1 LGRVRIRRT
10 VDTREGLA
18 NPELA
23 VPASS
28 GFHAL
33 VDGEEI
39 GIEAVEG
46 VEGKIISGDENDAG
60 REQCEERLERD
71 KRSNHLEGVRSAEGI
86 GVIARW

>member
-1 LGRVRIRRT
+1 MGRVRIRRS
-10 VDTREGLA
+10 VDARERLA

-23 VPASS
+23 VPAPP

-71 KRSNHLEGVRSAEGI
+71 KRSNYLEGVRSAEGI